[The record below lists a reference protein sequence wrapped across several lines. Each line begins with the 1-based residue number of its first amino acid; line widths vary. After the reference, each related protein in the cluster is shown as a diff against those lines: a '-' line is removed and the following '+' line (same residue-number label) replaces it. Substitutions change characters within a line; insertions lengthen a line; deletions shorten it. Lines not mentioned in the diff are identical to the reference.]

1 MGNARDKQNVIF
13 DGVKG
18 IQNLMIAKKKQKTK
32 CAQLS
37 NINEKEAGGMVLTST
52 RR

>member
-18 IQNLMIAKKKQKTK
+18 IQNLMIARKKKQ
-32 CAQLS
+32 
-37 NINEKEAGGMVLTST
+37 
-52 RR
+52 